1 MATNRWV
8 EPLYSKRQINDAGN
22 VIRRADKDS
31 EDYINAIRIINN
43 WREAHAYPMQ
53 VIYVHL
59 RRMRENSR
67 ITVASRLKRMESI
80 EKKLL
85 REEKMELWRMQDLG
99 GCRFIVESVS
109 DVYYYIDKLKHSRM
123 RHIIKTN
130 EHDYI
135 QSPKSSGY
143 RSFHL
148 VLQYKSDKPSKEVF
162 NRNMLIEIQFRTRT
176 QHIWATAVETM
187 GNLLQ
192 QELKSSLGDEQV
204 QRFFLLVSSYFAHI
218 ENCPL
223 VPNTPTNLE
232 ELRNDIKAINQNMH
246 ILERLNAYRLAMDF
260 DEKSISSGEKS
271 RREKYYYLLNLNY
284 GNDEEPP
291 SIRVGV
297 YKNANQAFEAY
308 TTLELEDNVNRD
320 VVLIQSESFSE
331 VKKAYPNYFSDIAL
345 FVRRVQKFITQ

>member
-8 EPLYSKRQINDAGN
+8 EPIYSKKQINDAGN
-22 VIRRADKDS
+22 TIRNADKDS
-31 EDYINAIRIINN
+31 DEYKNALRIINN

-59 RRMRENSR
+59 RRMRQNKR
-67 ITVASRLKRMESI
+67 ITVASRLKRRESI
-80 EKKLL
+80 EKKLR

-109 DVYYYIDKLKHSRM
+109 DVYLYIDKLKHSRM
-123 RHIIKTN
+123 RHIIKAN

-135 QSPKSSGY
+135 KNPKASGY
-143 RSFHL
+143 RSYH
-148 VLQYKSDKPSKEVF
+148 VILQYKSDTESKEVY

-176 QHIWATAVETM
+176 QHVWATAVETM

-192 QELKSSLGDEQV
+192 QELKSSLGDESI
-204 QRFFLLVSSYFAHI
+204 QRFFLLVSSYFALL

-223 VPNTPTNLE
+223 APNTPTDIQVLKDE
-232 ELRNDIKAINQNMH
+232 IKAINDRMH
-246 ILERLNAYRLAMDF
+246 ILERLNAYRLAMNF

-271 RREKYYYLLNLNY
+271 RREKYYYLLDLNY

-291 SIRVGV
+291 SIRVSV
-297 YKNANQAFEAY
+297 YKNANKAFETY
-308 TTLELEDNVNRD
+308 TSLELEDNPNRD

-345 FVRRVQKFITQ
+345 FVRKVRNFINN